1 MILMILVVAMDV
13 MKMRKR
19 SMAVSLSV
27 VTGNGRVCVGI
38 SWQESDDDNEE
49 DNNEDNDV
57 GWDVSRLGLLEF
69 EQPTVEE
76 VMNNRLR
83 C

>member
-1 MILMILVVAMDV
+1 MPLFLVVAMDV

-38 SWQESDDDNEE
+38 SWQESEPRLVNSMILLMMILLMIIIMTTRRRTTL
-49 DNNEDNDV
+49 V
-57 GWDVSRLGLLEF
+57 GMSAISD
-69 EQPTVEE
+69 
-76 VMNNRLR
+76 